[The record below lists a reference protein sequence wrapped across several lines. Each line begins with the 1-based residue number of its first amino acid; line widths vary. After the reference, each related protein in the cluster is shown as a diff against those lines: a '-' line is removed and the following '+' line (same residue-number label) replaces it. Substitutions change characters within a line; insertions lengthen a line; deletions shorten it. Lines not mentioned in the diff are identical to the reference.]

1 MNIKVIKIENEE
13 FVNLIEALHYEVN
26 SRKDLIAFMLNNNM
40 RTDTEAYEKYN
51 KEYKEF
57 YVQYNEAK
65 NKLEEM
71 YVRAAVKNPINW
83 NLNFETSEVTIEYA
97 G

>member
-1 MNIKVIKIENEE
+1 MNTKVIKIENEE

-26 SRKDLIAFMLNNNM
+26 SRRDLIAYMLNNNM
-40 RTDTEAYEKYN
+40 RADTEAYERYN
-51 KEYKEF
+51 REYREF

-71 YVRAAVKNPINW
+71 YVRTAVENPMNW
-83 NLNFETSEVTIEYA
+83 NLNFETGEVTIEYA